1 VLLVGLTGGIGSG
14 KSTVAR
20 MLERHGAV
28 VFDADVLAREAVEP
42 GTPGHDAVVERYGP
56 NVLLPGGALDREALG
71 SIVFADPAARRD
83 LEAIVH
89 PEVRRLFAEGCERYR
104 GTDAVVVFG
113 APLLVETGMHTAF
126 DVLIVVAAAVE
137 QQVERLLRDRAM
149 PEAAI
154 RARIDAQLP
163 LAAKTEVADVVVDN
177 DGSIDDLEAQ
187 VDAVWADLRERSLAK
202 TG

>member
-42 GTPGHDAVVERYGP
+42 GTPGHDAVVERFGP

-126 DVLIVVAAAVE
+126 DVLIVVAAPVE

-163 LAAKTEVADVVVDN
+163 LADKIEVADVVVDN
-177 DGSIDDLEAQ
+177 DGSIDDLQAQ
-187 VDAVWADLRERSLAK
+187 VDAVWADLRERALAK